1 MARRD
6 PHASPGLAGRCGNG
20 RDVLIGLAMAM
31 RPLPLPAEAKAVL
44 LAAVG
49 LAGSFGIA
57 WLLISRVPGIARI
70 L

>member
-1 MARRD
+1 M
-6 PHASPGLAGRCGNG
+6 
-20 RDVLIGLAMAM
+20 LIGLAMAM

-44 LAAVG
+44 LAAAG